1 MKDKQQ
7 ILSLF
12 ENNGRLLRRL
22 GVMRIGLFGS
32 VARGDA
38 TRDSDVDVLVEDS
51 ARTDEMS
58 FMTDECRQRAY
69 ARSLEIIGEA
79 AQSGFRAA
87 SKRPILKSI
96 GRPCQEC
103 GTS

>member
-12 ENNGRLLRRL
+12 ESNGGLLRRL

-38 TRDSDVDVLVEDS
+38 KRNSDVDVLVEFTRAGHTFDNFNRLCDFLETNIGTNYDLITPES
-51 ARTDEMS
+51 LKPRV
-58 FMTDECRQRAY
+58 RQKVASEVQY
-69 ARSLEIIGEA
+69 AA
-79 AQSGFRAA
+79 FA
-87 SKRPILKSI
+87 
-96 GRPCQEC
+96 
-103 GTS
+103 

>member
-12 ENNGRLLRRL
+12 ETNGRLLSHL

-38 TRDSDVDVLVEDS
+38 TRDSDVDVLVEFTREGHTFDNFNRLCDFLEANIGVNYDLITPQS
-51 ARTDEMS
+51 LKPRVREKVANEVQYAAFAR
-58 FMTDECRQRAY
+58 
-69 ARSLEIIGEA
+69 
-79 AQSGFRAA
+79 
-87 SKRPILKSI
+87 
-96 GRPCQEC
+96 
-103 GTS
+103 

>member
-12 ENNGRLLRRL
+12 ESNGGLLRRL

-38 TRDSDVDVLVEDS
+38 TRDSDIDVLVEF
-51 ARTDEMS
+51 T
-58 FMTDECRQRAY
+58 RAGHTFDNFNRLCDFLEANIGTNYDLITPQSLKPRVMQKVANEVQY
-69 ARSLEIIGEA
+69 AAFAG
-79 AQSGFRAA
+79 
-87 SKRPILKSI
+87 
-96 GRPCQEC
+96 
-103 GTS
+103 

>member
-12 ENNGRLLRRL
+12 ESNGGLLRRL

-38 TRDSDVDVLVEDS
+38 KRDSDVDVLVEFTRAGHTFDNFNRLCDFLETNIGTNYDLITPES
-51 ARTDEMS
+51 LKPRV
-58 FMTDECRQRAY
+58 RQKVASEVQY
-69 ARSLEIIGEA
+69 AA
-79 AQSGFRAA
+79 FA
-87 SKRPILKSI
+87 
-96 GRPCQEC
+96 
-103 GTS
+103 

>member
-12 ENNGRLLRRL
+12 ESNGRLLRRL

-38 TRDSDVDVLVEDS
+38 TCDSDVDALVEFTRAGHTFDNFNRLCEFLEANIGMS
-51 ARTDEMS
+51 YDLITPQSLKPRVRQKVANEVQYAAFAR
-58 FMTDECRQRAY
+58 
-69 ARSLEIIGEA
+69 
-79 AQSGFRAA
+79 
-87 SKRPILKSI
+87 
-96 GRPCQEC
+96 
-103 GTS
+103 